1 MTDLADM
8 TLAALEILQDL
19 GTTATLQVVAS
30 VYDNAGTVTET
41 VTAHTVTCSD
51 LLGEAQQFV
60 ADGTSKRAA
69 GMFVVASSGLTVTPV
84 PGNRIVY
91 QTRRFE
97 VLSVE
102 PMRVEG
108 GVAAYSLQVAEL
120 GEVA

>member
-1 MTDLADM
+1 MSDLADM

-41 VTAHTVTCSD
+41 VTTHTVTCSD
-51 LLGEAQQFV
+51 LLGESQQFV
-60 ADGTSKRAA
+60 ADGTSKRTL
-69 GMFVVASSGLTVTPV
+69 GTFVVASSGMTVTPE

-97 VLSVE
+97 VLAVD

-108 GVAAYSLQVAEL
+108 GVAAYSLQVGEL
-120 GEVA
+120 GDE